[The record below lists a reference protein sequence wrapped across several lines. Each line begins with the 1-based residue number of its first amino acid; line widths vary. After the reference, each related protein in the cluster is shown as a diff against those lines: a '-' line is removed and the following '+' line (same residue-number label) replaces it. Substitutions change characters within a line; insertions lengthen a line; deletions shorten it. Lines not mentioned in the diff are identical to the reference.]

1 MDLGPARSRQ
11 SVTDYVGDYRV
22 STAVHTAFL
31 HYQAAIHERVSHSRR
46 MKSRDAMHVR
56 EDIGPATQTRN
67 RDRDQDLRE
76 FLRQAI
82 HPLRDHIVHSSRDRE
97 LPAELQPGIRRRS
110 PLPRLFVNG
119 EKPLGK
125 HGFEKL
131 DDVKRI
137 SSSHAKDPA
146 GESPCPGGGA
156 HVTHLAYHAPELLLR
171 EWAKGHNIG

>member
-31 HYQAAIHERVSHSRR
+31 HYQAAIHERVSHRR
-46 MKSRDAMHVR
+46 GMKSRDAMHVG

-76 FLRQAI
+76 LLRQAI
-82 HPLRDHIVHSSRDRE
+82 HPLGYHILHSSRDRE
-97 LPAELQPGIRRRS
+97 LPAAFRPGTGRRS
-110 PLPRLFVNG
+110 PLPRVFVNR
-119 EKPLGK
+119 EEPLGE

-137 SSSHAKDPA
+137 PPSHAEDPA
-146 GESPCPGGGA
+146 GESPGP
-156 HVTHLAYHAPELLLR
+156 
-171 EWAKGHNIG
+171 